1 MLCDWEFQF
10 RLASHTED
18 SMHDRRKL
26 AVLVKYPLLLI
37 ALGAISGCAQP
48 APPEPALRMPRAI
61 VDLSPTITRDMPT
74 RALGRALGE
83 KISAGFGIT
92 PATSFEVHVEEES
105 FYRSM
110 SVYRIFNHVGP
121 HYDPPNHMIKG
132 RMAVDATPLD
142 RFFGRARLFDF
153 RSRPPGEPLLR
164 SDFDGTGIEP
174 GEIVIVFVG
183 YEAPADPEALPAYP
197 YLSGDAAEYLAG
209 IPVKAFASDMPSLGS
224 ISRYSALIE
233 EGKTGSEIIFSE
245 HYAFASRDIPGI
257 EGLVNLESLVGEEE
271 IVFVG
276 FPLKFEDG
284 DGGPMRAAAL
294 VY

>member
-1 MLCDWEFQF
+1 ML
-10 RLASHTED
+10 L
-18 SMHDRRKL
+18 
-26 AVLVKYPLLLI
+26 KYLSPLI
-37 ALGAISGCAQP
+37 ALSAISGCAKP
-48 APPEPALRMPRAI
+48 VPPEPELRMPRAI
-61 VDLSPTITRDMPT
+61 VDLSPTITPDMPS
-74 RALGRALGE
+74 RALGPALGG
-83 KISAGFGIT
+83 KISARVGIS
-92 PATSFEVHVEEES
+92 PETSFDVHVEKEP

-121 HYDPPNHMIKG
+121 HYDPPNHMIEG

-142 RFFGRARLFDF
+142 RFFGRVRLFDF
-153 RSRPPGEPLLR
+153 RSKPPGEPLQR
-164 SDFDGTGIEP
+164 SDFERAGIEP

-183 YEAPADPEALPAYP
+183 YEAPTAPEDLPVYP

-224 ISRYSALIE
+224 ISRYRALIE
-233 EGKTGSEIIFSE
+233 EGKTGSETIFSE

>member
-1 MLCDWEFQF
+1 MD
-10 RLASHTED
+10 
-18 SMHDRRKL
+18 DRRSL
-26 AVLVKYPLLLI
+26 VVRVKYFSALL

-61 VDLSPTITRDMPT
+61 VDLSPTITSDMPS
-74 RALGRALGE
+74 RALGPALGQE
-83 KISAGFGIT
+83 IATWLGISPT
-92 PATSFEVHVEEES
+92 TSFEVHVEEEP

-110 SVYRIFNHVGP
+110 SAYTIFNHVGP

-132 RMAVDATPLD
+132 RRAVDATSLD
-142 RFFGRARLFDF
+142 KFFGRARLLDF
-153 RSRPPGEPLLR
+153 RSKPLDDPLLK
-164 SDFDGTGIEP
+164 SDFDVAGIEP

-224 ISRYSALIE
+224 ISRYRALIE
-233 EGKTGSEIIFSE
+233 EGKTGSETIFSE

-257 EGLVNLESLVGEEE
+257 EGLVNLQSLVGEEE